1 MSSTSRTRPLNDT
14 PAARTKTAR
23 TFFGQP
29 RAVVNLFGVEM
40 WERFSFYGMQGIV
53 LLYLYAAVGAGGLG
67 VDQVAAT
74 SIIGAYGG
82 LVYLSTILGAWL
94 ADRLWGSE
102 RVLFGSAMLVMLGHL
117 ALSLVPG
124 LTGVGVGLVGI
135 ALGSGGVKANASA
148 MLGSLYAADDSRRDA
163 GFSLFYLGVNIG
175 SFLGPI
181 LTGLLQSD
189 LGFRWGFGAA
199 AAGMALG
206 LTQYTSGRRSFP
218 AVSGRVP
225 NPLPATSAGR
235 VAGVAVLAVL
245 LVAALALAGV
255 LTSDRLSG
263 AVAATSVVAAGG
275 YFALLLSSR
284 RVTPSE
290 RRRVLAFVPLFVASV
305 AFWTLYMQQFTV
317 LTIYADQQLDRTVL
331 GWTMPV
337 AWVQSINPVFVIIL
351 SGVFTGLWTRL
362 RDRQPSTT
370 IKFAAGT
377 VLMGLAFW
385 LLIPMA
391 GTTANSAPLLAM
403 TGVLLVFSVAELLLS
418 PVGLSISTRLA
429 PAAFPSQMVALFYL
443 SIALGAALSGVVA
456 DWYSDTRQIGYFAGL
471 GLAAVAVGTLL
482 AALAPSITRA
492 MSGVR

>member
-1 MSSTSRTRPLNDT
+1 MSSSMIETTVSEVADST
-14 PAARTKTAR
+14 P

-29 RAVVNLFGVEM
+29 RPVVNLFGVEM

-53 LLYLYAAVGAGGLG
+53 LIYLYTAVGAGGLG

-102 RVLFGSAMLVMLGHL
+102 RVLFGSAVVVMLGHL
-117 ALSLVPG
+117 ALALVPG
-124 LTGVGVGLVGI
+124 LTGVGAGLVCI

-148 MLGSLYAADDSRRDA
+148 MLGHLYAVDDPRRDA
-163 GFSLFYLGVNIG
+163 GFSLFYLGVNVG
-175 SFLGPI
+175 SLLGPI
-181 LTGLLQSD
+181 LTGVLQSD

-199 AAGMALG
+199 AVGMALG
-206 LTQYTSGRRSFP
+206 LTQYAHGRRTFP
-218 AVSGRVP
+218 AVTRRIP
-225 NPLPATSAGR
+225 NPLPAPSRRR
-235 VAGVAVLAVL
+235 VAGAAVAGALV
-245 LVAALALAGV
+245 VAALALTGV
-255 LTSDRLSG
+255 LSADRLSG
-263 AVAATSVVAAGG
+263 AVAAASALATAG
-275 YFALLLSSR
+275 YFALLLGSR
-284 RVTPSE
+284 RVTAVE
-290 RRRVLAFVPLFVASV
+290 RRRVLAFVPLFGASV
-305 AFWTLYMQQFTV
+305 TFWTLYMQQFTV

-337 AWVQSINPVFVIIL
+337 AWVQSINPVFVIVL
-351 SGVFTGLWTRL
+351 SGIFTSVWTRL
-362 RDRQPSTT
+362 GSRQPSTP

-377 VLMGLAFW
+377 ALMGMAFW

-391 GTTANSAPLLAM
+391 GTAANSAPLLAM

-418 PVGLSISTRLA
+418 PVGLSMSTRLA

-456 DWYSDTRQIGYFAGL
+456 DWYSDTHQVSYFTAL
-471 GLAAVAVGTLL
+471 GLVAVLAGAAL
-482 AALAPSITRA
+482 AALAPRISDA
-492 MSGVR
+492 MSGLR